1 MAVTLRHPLC
11 RLLSDPVLGE
21 WSGIPT
27 AVISDE
33 LNRSAGMSASIAP
46 MSGASRFAG
55 EAVTVHTMVGDNLAL
70 HVAAGRAPKGS
81 VIVVNAG
88 GYSRTAGWGEI
99 LHTCA
104 EVRGV
109 AAVLIDGGVRD
120 RAVLSKSATPLF
132 ACGSAPNGPHKGWGG
147 TINGVIQCGG
157 IAVGPNDLL
166 VGDADGVA
174 VIPRH
179 EIGGLLERCRRRMA
193 GEESVL
199 AKIRAGASSI
209 EALGIDVAVHDT
221 AQQAPA
227 AAAARRP

>member
-88 GYSRTAGWGEI
+88 GYSRTAVWGEI

-109 AAVLIDGGVRD
+109 AAVVIDGVVRD

-166 VGDADGVA
+166 VGDADGGRGHTA
-174 VIPRH
+174 ARNRRAAGAMPAPH
-179 EIGGLLERCRRRMA
+179 GGRGVRARQNTRRRV
-193 GEESVL
+193 EH
-199 AKIRAGASSI
+199 RGA
-209 EALGIDVAVHDT
+209 GIDVAVHDT